1 MWQEIIVGVC
11 VLTAMIFL
19 IRRWLFPAAQKSA
32 SCGGCGGCNTVADKC
47 SNDPSSNDPSSN
59 NSPSNHQH

>member
-11 VLTAMIFL
+11 VLAALIFL

-32 SCGGCGGCNTVADKC
+32 SCGGCGGCNTAADKC
-47 SNDPSSNDPSSN
+47 RSNSSS
-59 NSPSNHQH
+59 SNHQH